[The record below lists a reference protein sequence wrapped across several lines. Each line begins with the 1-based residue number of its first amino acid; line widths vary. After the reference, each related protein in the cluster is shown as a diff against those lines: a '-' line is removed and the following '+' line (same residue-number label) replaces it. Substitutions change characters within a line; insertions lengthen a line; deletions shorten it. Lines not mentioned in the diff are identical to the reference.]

1 MSIATQPG
9 LSGYLRKPIGYVD
22 LQMPYSLGCDVPVN
36 GLVHLLLNKI
46 LSNRYPSDGYA
57 AVLAE
62 KGVAA
67 VTQKTFWADDFRS
80 SNILKKEKKMFKKSG
95 LKVLG
100 VFMIT
105 ALLCLSAFQN
115 ANAEK
120 WPLPILWPSGN
131 FSTQG
136 VMKFADLVKERTDNG
151 VIIEVHA
158 GGSLGFKGP
167 NMLQVVKDGLAPI
180 GEMLLG
186 YVAGTEPIM
195 DLSTMPFLV
204 ANAGEA
210 HLLGVVSKPYME
222 KVFKKWNQKLLYWQF
237 WPGAGIYTKKPITSM
252 ADLKDL
258 RIRTFNNIST
268 QWVKSAGGKPVS
280 IPWGD
285 VYMAMST
292 GSIDA
297 LLTSSVSGADG
308 KFWEVMTHFTA
319 LDFTFGYSAVTV
331 NLNSWGMLKDND
343 KVAILE
349 TAREMEALQETSS
362 ILADK
367 AAMKK
372 LVDNGMT
379 VSGIS
384 ADFKKES
391 AVLAEPIWADWI
403 KKAGS
408 DSQKIINEFKQ
419 LKE

>member
-1 MSIATQPG
+1 
-9 LSGYLRKPIGYVD
+9 
-22 LQMPYSLGCDVPVN
+22 
-36 GLVHLLLNKI
+36 
-46 LSNRYPSDGYA
+46 
-57 AVLAE
+57 
-62 KGVAA
+62 
-67 VTQKTFWADDFRS
+67 
-80 SNILKKEKKMFKKSG
+80 MFNKSG

-100 VFMIT
+100 VFMIA
-105 ALLCLSAFQN
+105 ALLCLSAVQN

-120 WPLPILWPSGN
+120 WPLPILWPAGN

-136 VMKFADLVKERTDNG
+136 VMKFADLVKERTDSR

-167 NMLQVVKDGLAPI
+167 GMLQVVKDGLAPV

-186 YVAGTEPIM
+186 YVAGTEPLM

-204 ANAGEA
+204 ANSGEA
-210 HLLGVVSKPYME
+210 HLLGVVSKPYIE

-237 WPGAGIYTKKPITSM
+237 WPGAGLYSKKPIASM

-280 IPWGD
+280 LPWGD

-308 KFWEVMTHFTA
+308 KFWEVMTDFTA
-319 LDFTFGYSAVTV
+319 LGFTFGYSAVTV
-331 NLNSWGMLKDND
+331 NLNSWKKLND
-343 KVAILE
+343 KDKLIVLE
-349 TAREMEALQETSS
+349 TAREMEALQEKMS

-367 AAMKK
+367 TAMKK
-372 LVDNGMT
+372 LVENGMN
-379 VSGIS
+379 VSDIS
-384 ADFKKES
+384 TDFKNKS
-391 AVLAEPIWADWI
+391 AALAEPIWENWS
-403 KKAGS
+403 KKAGP
-408 DSQKIINEFKQ
+408 DSRKIIDEFKQ
-419 LKE
+419 LK